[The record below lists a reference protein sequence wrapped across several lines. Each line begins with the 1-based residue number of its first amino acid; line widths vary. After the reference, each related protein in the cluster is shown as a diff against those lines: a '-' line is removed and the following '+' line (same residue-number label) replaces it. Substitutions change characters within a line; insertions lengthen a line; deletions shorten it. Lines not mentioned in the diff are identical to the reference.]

1 MILRFGI
8 VFSKDGG
15 ALKEFLKPLQFG
27 IAAIPGSGRQIMS
40 WIHIDDLCRMISY
53 ALDNDHISDGYNA
66 VAPEVNSIK
75 EIMCK
80 LANLVRPSFH
90 IPVYAPKIFLKT
102 VLGEKSVEVLKSTTV
117 SSAKIKEQGFTF
129 LYPSLD
135 AALKQL
141 TAKG

>member
-1 MILRFGI
+1 
-8 VFSKDGG
+8 
-15 ALKEFLKPLQFG
+15 
-27 IAAIPGSGRQIMS
+27 
-40 WIHIDDLCRMISY
+40 
-53 ALDNDHISDGYNA
+53 
-66 VAPEVNSIK
+66 
-75 EIMCK
+75 
-80 LANLVRPSFH
+80 
-90 IPVYAPKIFLKT
+90 VYAPKIFLKT